1 MVRNNAVRPKA
12 TPVDTLHIA
21 VPDSAAAKA
30 KAKAA
35 VKAPPQA
42 PPAAERAQRPTGFAK
57 ILRDAAPSAMTFSAV
72 PDVLYGSQLLSL
84 LDVLS
89 ALRSEVVSSPMKL
102 TQLTVHPLVI
112 LTTAALS
119 LDAFAKIRASE
130 LFPQISPAGDL
141 CEARRA
147 WTAANAMLVPRMF
160 VIGDAMLETAS
171 KVVLV
176 DTMFGR
182 FFGMVGVTDS
192 DLAILTGGVANT
204 ITQWRVLHRPGS
216 LGSALPLCNVG
227 SSTQLEC
234 SDDLC
239 HWLGWRGHM
248 RLHPTKL
255 LIWS

>member
-89 ALRSEVVSSPMKL
+89 ALSSEVVSSPMKL

-112 LTTAALS
+112 VTTAALS

-147 WTAANAMLVPRMF
+147 WTAANAMLVPQMF
-160 VIGDAMLETAS
+160 VIGDAMLEAAS
-171 KVVLV
+171 YSPCGHHVWTLLWY
-176 DTMFGR
+176 GR
-182 FFGMVGVTDS
+182 CHRQRSGHFDRRSGKHNY
-192 DLAILTGGVANT
+192 AVA
-204 ITQWRVLHRPGS
+204 
-216 LGSALPLCNVG
+216 
-227 SSTQLEC
+227 C
-234 SDDLC
+234 S
-239 HWLGWRGHM
+239 
-248 RLHPTKL
+248 P
-255 LIWS
+255 

>member
-72 PDVLYGSQLLSL
+72 PDVL
-84 LDVLS
+84 DVLS

-112 LTTAALS
+112 VTTAALS

-239 HWLGWRGHM
+239 H
-248 RLHPTKL
+248 
-255 LIWS
+255 

>member
-89 ALRSEVVSSPMKL
+89 ALSSEVVSSPMKL
-102 TQLTVHPLVI
+102 TQLSTHWWLSQPPLWV
-112 LTTAALS
+112 LTLLPRFGPRSCFHRYLQPGICVKLGGHGQQPTQCWCLRCS
-119 LDAFAKIRASE
+119 SSGMPCLKR
-130 LFPQISPAGDL
+130 PA
-141 CEARRA
+141 
-147 WTAANAMLVPRMF
+147 
-160 VIGDAMLETAS
+160 I
-171 KVVLV
+171 VLV